1 MTQKDDRAPPTLIN
15 KNNAIESQGKLTQNQ
30 SKSNWDSAVLSLTAG
45 DKHLFGAGMMEGGG
59 GSRIYF
65 V

>member
-1 MTQKDDRAPPTLIN
+1 MTGPAAYFDSN
-15 KNNAIESQGKLTQNQ
+15 KNNAIESSGENLHGTNANR
-30 SKSNWDSAVLSLTAG
+30 NWDSAVLSLTAG